1 MRNKVHTST
10 QHRSKQTIQQAWAA
24 WACYSLLCNSLIVR
38 WTGWTGAEYPLARV
52 FLKQDGSISLLSSD
66 TWRTTYLDIITD
78 LALLVRRLSCLSC
91 LSYPSHDSTCKIEKK
106 TVMGEVPPPGPT
118 QNQHDPSAF
127 IVSFGLLCESLC
139 LQLRPMAFW
148 ACGGL
153 RWRNS
158 MDQHIREA
166 YLQKSRDHDRTLE
179 NQWVNMTKLLCFAF
193 CFPCRFHFLPALK
206 PVPVKKLRK
215 HVEIQS
221 GWHKENALD
230 ADSAVQTYIIRSIPD
245 ASNLQNQRSGRSRWN
260 ITEDSC
266 VCFFSSFLQKSYIPV
281 FPGGTFASLIGP
293 GLIFSK
299 ACWLW
304 GSR

>member
-1 MRNKVHTST
+1 MTPPV
-10 QHRSKQTIQQAWAA
+10 RSRKK
-24 WACYSLLCNSLIVR
+24 R
-38 WTGWTGAEYPLARV
+38 WWVKY
-52 FLKQDGSISLLSSD
+52 
-66 TWRTTYLDIITD
+66 
-78 LALLVRRLSCLSC
+78 
-91 LSYPSHDSTCKIEKK
+91 
-106 TVMGEVPPPGPT
+106 PPPGPT